1 VPPLGD
7 KGAPVDVTR
16 AMGQRDVKTRLTN
29 RINGVLNRY
38 LPEQRLFLKSDKGM
52 RYVRLRPATQAVM
65 LTGSSLFLGWTVI
78 VTAIFLIDSIS
89 SDGVREQA
97 ERTQLAYEQ
106 RLNAISDE
114 RDTRAAE
121 AQASHDRFA
130 VAMSEV
136 SAMQSR
142 LLASEERRRELE
154 TAVEVIQT
162 TLRRVMAER
171 DEARDRVVA
180 LQSETEADTGSAQ
193 TAAERQREL
202 ERTVDYLTQA
212 LGRAADER
220 DDAVVFANAAED
232 EIDELEFTQAL
243 ADERNERIFAQ
254 IEEAVQMSMTPL
266 ESMFEAAGLS
276 PDTLVS
282 QMRASYDGQ
291 GGPLMPITMSS
302 RGEDPDPISIR
313 ANEVLAQLDL
323 MNLHRMAAES
333 LPFSRPLFANYRL
346 SSSFGYR
353 SDPFNGGRRLH
364 SGIDMAGAH
373 GTPIH
378 ATADGVVSFA
388 GRQSGYGLIVVID
401 HALGYETRYAHMS
414 RIRVTQG
421 QRVSRGDRIGD
432 MGTTGRST
440 GPIFTMR
447 FAPVIRPATP

>member
-1 VPPLGD
+1 MSVPPLGD

-180 LQSETEADTGSAQ
+180 LQS
-193 TAAERQREL
+193 
-202 ERTVDYLTQA
+202 
-212 LGRAADER
+212 
-220 DDAVVFANAAED
+220 
-232 EIDELEFTQAL
+232 
-243 ADERNERIFAQ
+243 
-254 IEEAVQMSMTPL
+254 
-266 ESMFEAAGLS
+266 
-276 PDTLVS
+276 
-282 QMRASYDGQ
+282 
-291 GGPLMPITMSS
+291 
-302 RGEDPDPISIR
+302 
-313 ANEVLAQLDL
+313 
-323 MNLHRMAAES
+323 
-333 LPFSRPLFANYRL
+333 
-346 SSSFGYR
+346 
-353 SDPFNGGRRLH
+353 
-364 SGIDMAGAH
+364 
-373 GTPIH
+373 
-378 ATADGVVSFA
+378 
-388 GRQSGYGLIVVID
+388 
-401 HALGYETRYAHMS
+401 
-414 RIRVTQG
+414 
-421 QRVSRGDRIGD
+421 
-432 MGTTGRST
+432 
-440 GPIFTMR
+440 
-447 FAPVIRPATP
+447 